1 MFESKKEVR
10 VRYGT
15 LSKKKRTKM
24 GSVLSSNAATV
35 SKVPSSTNKFTDQF
49 QQKNNDYDNRMDN
62 DDDERPQK
70 RHEKSL
76 QTPIVMEEDES
87 DESGMC
93 MSNKFRMKLYK
104 KMLEL

>member
-1 MFESKKEVR
+1 
-10 VRYGT
+10 
-15 LSKKKRTKM
+15 M

-49 QQKNNDYDNRMDN
+49 QQKNNDYDNRIDN
-62 DDDERPQK
+62 DDDDERPQK